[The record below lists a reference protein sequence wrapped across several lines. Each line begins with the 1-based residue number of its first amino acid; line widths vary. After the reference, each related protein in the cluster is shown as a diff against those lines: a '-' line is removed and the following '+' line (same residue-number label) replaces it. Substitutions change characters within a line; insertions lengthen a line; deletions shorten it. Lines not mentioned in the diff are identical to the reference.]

1 MRTAPRTVSHPL
13 VLTAALPAST
23 VPLIGGFHS
32 QLSFRPVRLACLMA
46 ATNGVAANGNAVLE
60 KAVEHLSLQQDTSPL
75 FQPIQVGRHQLSTRL
90 CYCPLTRMR
99 AVIGRSKQIRRAAP
113 IPLIPGLCIASYTPR
128 KVASSCLEFIAFPSP
143 PADNQIQPR
152 AAEYYSQRTE
162 AGVLLITEATVVE
175 PRGLG

>member
-1 MRTAPRTVSHPL
+1 MRTASRSVSHPF
-13 VLTAALPAST
+13 VYTAALPAST
-23 VPLIGGFHS
+23 APLIGVRHS
-32 QLSFRPVRLACLMA
+32 QLSFRPIRLACLMA
-46 ATNGVAANGNAVLE
+46 ATNGVAANGSAVLE

-99 AVIGRSKQIRRAAP
+99 AVIGRSKQCSTYSLAGHQAALVHSLLAP
-113 IPLIPGLCIASYTPR
+113 WHLLALS
-128 KVASSCLEFIAFPSP
+128 LLLSP
-143 PADNQIQPR
+143 PAENQIQPQ

-162 AGVLLITEATVVE
+162 AGVLLISEATVVE